1 MAADGN
7 EEKEILY
14 AGRFLRMVRR
24 GRWEYAE
31 RLNICGIVG
40 IVAVTPE
47 GKILLVEQFR
57 PAVNAR
63 VIELPAG
70 LAGDVSGCEHEDL
83 AEAARRE
90 LEEETGYTT
99 ERMTF
104 LTEGP
109 PSSGMSDEVIAL
121 YRADGLRKI
130 GDGGGDHTEDITV
143 HEVPLHEVPTWL
155 QDQRRRGVLLDLRIY
170 TALYFL
176 AQKLEM

>member
-1 MAADGN
+1 MAAIEDQ
-7 EEKEILY
+7 ELEVLY
-14 AGRFLRMVRR
+14 TGKFIRMVRR
-24 GRWEYAE
+24 GRWEFAE

-47 GKILLVEQFR
+47 GNLLLVEQFR
-57 PAVNAR
+57 PAVNAN

-70 LAGDVSGCEHEDL
+70 LAGDTAGTAGENLGD
-83 AEAARRE
+83 AARRE
-90 LEEETGYTT
+90 LEEETGYTA

-143 HEVPLHEVPTWL
+143 HAVPLADVPAWL
-155 QDQRRRGVLLDLRIY
+155 EAQRRRGIMLDLRIY

-176 AQKLEM
+176 NMTGG